1 MPTDQSVLDAAGVLL
16 PAAFQPGSIQ
26 IGATGGDVEI
36 SGRVV
41 SPDEERGIRN
51 SVVTMIGPSG
61 FRRTATTSSFGAY
74 RFEDVPRGATY
85 TLVAGSR
92 RYRFST
98 RVIVANDTMNDV
110 DFVGLE

>member
-1 MPTDQSVLDAAGVLL
+1 MDAAGTLL
-16 PAAFQPGSIQ
+16 PVAFQPGSIQ

-41 SPDEERGIRN
+41 SPDEEEVRGIRN
-51 SVVTMIGPSG
+51 AVVTMIGPAG
-61 FRRTATTSSFGAY
+61 FRRTATTSSFGVY

-85 TLVAGSR
+85 TLNAVSKR
-92 RYRFST
+92 FRFSS